1 MRAICWNGVNDV
13 AVASVPEPRILSPHD
28 AIVRVSLSS
37 VCGSDLHLLHGY
49 VPTMREGDI
58 LGHEFLG
65 EVVET
70 GAEVKR
76 VQRGDRVVVS
86 SIIGCGRCAYCQSE
100 LWSLCENSN
109 PHHVVADRILGDT
122 TAAIFGYSHA
132 FGGFAGSHAEYVRV
146 PFADHGAFKVPDGV
160 RDESALF
167 ASDALSTGYM
177 AADLCD
183 IRPGHVV
190 AVWGCGGVGQ
200 MAIESAYLLGAER
213 VIAIDRVPDRLAMAR
228 AHGGAEV
235 LSYAEVDVQ
244 EALRE
249 MTGGR
254 GPDACIDAVGMEADG
269 VGLQYAYDR
278 VKQAFRLQ
286 TDRPLVVREAMLA
299 CRKGGTVSIAGVY
312 AGFADKIPLGAL
324 MNKALIVRTGQQHG
338 QRYIPRLLRLLQS
351 GDLDPSYLLTHR
363 MCLEDGPRGYRLFE
377 ERAEGCMRAVFAP

>member
-13 AVASVPEPRILSPHD
+13 VVESVPEPRLLGPHD

-49 VPTMREGDI
+49 VPTMKEGDI

-76 VQRGDRVVVS
+76 VQRGDRVVVA

-109 PHHVVADRILGDT
+109 PHHVVADRVFGDT

-132 FGGFAGSHAEYVRV
+132 FGGVAGSHAEYVRV

-177 AADLCD
+177 AAELCD
-183 IRPGHVV
+183 IRPGQVV

-200 MAIESAYLLGAER
+200 MAIKSAYLLGAER
-213 VIAIDRVPDRLAMAR
+213 VIAIDRVPDRLAMAK

-269 VGLQYAYDR
+269 TGLQYAYDR
-278 VKQAFRLQ
+278 VKQTFRLQ
-286 TDRPLVVREAMLA
+286 NDRPLVVREAMLA
-299 CRKGGTVSIAGVY
+299 CRKGGTVSIVGVY
-312 AGFADKIPLGAL
+312 SGFADKIPLGAL

-338 QRYIPRLLRLLQS
+338 QRYIPRLLELMQR
-351 GDLDPSYLLTHR
+351 GDLDPSYLVTHR
-363 MCLEDGPRGYRLFE
+363 MCLDDGPRGYRLFD